1 MFTKIFTT
9 TIQKYSTNWSEDNR
23 KLKKKDKVNM
33 KRMKKWNQK
42 NNLSLSNQM
51 KSTKKV
57 LLLKTSMKKS
67 FEILKER

>member
-1 MFTKIFTT
+1 MYIKIFTT

-23 KLKKKDKVNM
+23 RLKNKEKENM
-33 KRMKKWNQK
+33 KKMKKWNQK
-42 NNLSLSNQM
+42 NNLLLSNQM